1 MPILLYGQ
9 FESADRQ
16 TRELVTRSIESR
28 SRLIARALSPVLAEQ
43 EQPTGPA
50 LNGALAEYAT
60 EGTVLKLMLRPAGL
74 AGPGTG
80 LRDFYYVA
88 ASPGT
93 GVSRVDAE
101 LDMLAQRGVLDRL
114 SQSCAG
120 DMPLEL
126 RHRQADGRD
135 EVLTAL
141 IPIRNRW
148 GCWVLISAHTTNDYL
163 DTSIGR
169 PYWQTREVRVAAAI
183 YIALAVI
190 AALTALGVWRSLR
203 RFRDVAH
210 DIRDGRIGEGAFAAR
225 NVVPELA
232 SVAADF
238 DQLVEDLRR
247 TAQDIRQTS
256 EENTHSFKAPIAT
269 IDASLTPLRRLVTPD
284 NERATRSLA
293 IIDRCLDRLRALVNA
308 AQRVDNTMADI
319 IETPRKAFDLT
330 KVVADSLLQYRELS
344 ASRDIRL
351 VRKLDED
358 VVVRGSRGLVEVAIH
373 NMLENALGFTPAG
386 GSIAVTLIRARGMA
400 ALRIE
405 DTGPGVEE
413 DCIGQIFD
421 RSFSHRPECQP
432 NDDDGLDHA
441 GLGLWVARRN
451 IEALGGTVRA
461 ANRIGGGLAIE
472 ITLPTNTV

>member
-1 MPILLYGQ
+1 M
-9 FESADRQ
+9 
-16 TRELVTRSIESR
+16 TRSIESR
-28 SRLIARALSPVLAEQ
+28 SRLIARALAPILAAQ

-50 LNGALAEYAT
+50 LNKALAEYAT
-60 EGTVLKLMLRPAGL
+60 DGTILKLMLRPADL
-74 AGPGTG
+74 PAPGTG
-80 LRDFYYVA
+80 ARDFYYVA
-88 ASPGT
+88 ASPDAGT
-93 GVSRVDAE
+93 ARVDAE
-101 LDMLAQRGVLDRL
+101 LDMLAERGVLDRL

-148 GCWVLISAHTTNDYL
+148 GCWVLISAHATADYL

-169 PYWQTREVRVAAAI
+169 PYWQTREVRIAAAI
-183 YIALAVI
+183 YIGLAAI

-210 DIRDGRIGEGAFAAR
+210 DIRDGRIGAGAFAAR

-232 SVAADF
+232 SVATDF
-238 DQLVEDLRR
+238 DQLVGDLHR
-247 TAQDIRQTS
+247 TAQGIRQTS

-293 IIDRCLDRLRALVNA
+293 IIDRSLDRLRALVNA

-319 IETPRKAFDLT
+319 IETPRAAFDLT
-330 KVVADSLLQYRELS
+330 RVVADSLLQYREL
-344 ASRDIRL
+344 AANRDIRL
-351 VRKLDED
+351 IRRLDEN
-358 VVVRGSRGLVEVAIH
+358 VVVRGSRALVEVAIH

-386 GSIAVTLIRARGMA
+386 GAITVTLIRARGTV

-413 DCIGQIFD
+413 HCLDVIFE
-421 RSFSHRPECQP
+421 RSYSHRPECQP
-432 NDDDGLDHA
+432 GDDDGLDHA

-472 ITLPTNTV
+472 ITLPANTV

>member
-1 MPILLYGQ
+1 MLYGQ
-9 FESADRQ
+9 FEAADRQ
-16 TRELVTRSIESR
+16 NRELVTRSIESR
-28 SRLIARALSPVLAEQ
+28 SRLIARALSPVLSAPD
-43 EQPTGPA
+43 QPTGPA
-50 LNGALAEYAT
+50 LNRVLADYAT
-60 EGTVLKLMLRPAGL
+60 DGTILKLMLRPAGL

-80 LRDFYYVA
+80 LRDFFYIA
-88 ASPGT
+88 ASP
-93 GVSRVDAE
+93 DAGDTRLDTE

-114 SQSCAG
+114 AQSCAG

-135 EVLTAL
+135 EILTAL
-141 IPIRNRW
+141 IPIRNQW
-148 GCWVLISAHTTNDYL
+148 GCWVLISAHTTTDYL
-163 DTSIGR
+163 ETSIGR
-169 PYWQTREVRVAAAI
+169 PYWQTREVRIAAAI
-183 YIALAVI
+183 YVGLAAI

-203 RFRDVAH
+203 RFREVAH
-210 DIRDGRIGEGAFAAR
+210 DIRDGRLGEGAFAAR

-238 DQLVEDLRR
+238 DQLVDDLRR

-269 IDASLTPLRRLVTPD
+269 IDACLTPLRRLVTSD
-284 NERATRSLA
+284 NARATRSLA
-293 IIDRCLDRLRALVNA
+293 IIDRSLDRLRALVNA

-319 IETPRKAFDLT
+319 IETPRTVFDLT
-330 KVVADSLLQYRELS
+330 KVVADSLLQCRELS
-344 ASRDIRL
+344 ASRDVRLIR
-351 VRKLDED
+351 RLDED
-358 VVVRGSRGLVEVAIH
+358 VVIRGSRALVEVAIH
-373 NMLENALGFTPAG
+373 NMLENALSFTPPG
-386 GSIAVTLIRARGMA
+386 GAITVTLIRARGMA

-405 DTGPGVEE
+405 DTGPGVDE
-413 DCIGQIFD
+413 DKIAQIFE
-421 RSFSHRPECQP
+421 RSYSHRPDNPC
-432 NDDDGLDHA
+432 DDDGLDHA